1 MNAKELYRTLLNL
14 SVKIF
19 GVTFTKK
26 ADARIRFHRKL
37 NLKKPSTLAD
47 KLCYLELHVDDP
59 LKTKCSDK
67 YEVRNY
73 VASKGLPDILVPL
86 CHDVCSDVNEIDF
99 DALPSQFAMK
109 ATHGCAMNLICEDKN
124 HLDKEQV
131 LKTAKKWLNEDYP
144 RACIEPHYKKIPH
157 RILFEDFLQDSDS
170 IIDYKFHCFHGV
182 PDFVL
187 VCGNRASGVQ
197 KRLYTPEWSS
207 IDAMI
212 GKEKGNYDFKKPAE
226 LDRMIEI
233 CKILSSDFDFVRVDL
248 YDIHGQIFF
257 GELTF
262 TPATGVLP
270 NFSEEFI
277 IEKGK
282 LLNIDVK

>member
-1 MNAKELYRTLLNL
+1 MNAKEIYRTMLNL
-14 SVKIF
+14 SVRLF
-19 GVTFTKK
+19 GITFTKK

-37 NLKKPSTLAD
+37 NLKHPTTLAD
-47 KLCYLELHVDDP
+47 KLCYLELNVDDP

-73 VASKGLPDILVPL
+73 VASKGLADILVPL
-86 CHDVCSDVNEIDF
+86 CHDVCSETSEIDF
-99 DALPSQFAMK
+99 NALPNQFAMK
-109 ATHGCAMNLICEDKN
+109 ATHGCAMNLICDDKN
-124 HLDKEQV
+124 KLDKKQV
-131 LKTAKKWLNEDYP
+131 LKIAQKWLNEDYP

-157 RILFEDFLQDSDS
+157 RILFENFLQDADN

-187 VCGNRASGVQ
+187 VCGNRVSGVQ
-197 KRLYTPEWSS
+197 KRLYTMEWES

-212 GKEKGNYDFKKPAE
+212 GKEKGCYDFKKPSE
-226 LDRMIEI
+226 FEHMIEV
-233 CKILSSDFDFVRVDL
+233 CKALSADFDFVRVDL
-248 YDIHGQIFF
+248 YDIHGQIYF

-277 IEKGK
+277 TEKGK